1 MKFRNPK
8 NSRKTKVVLR
18 NTNIK
23 VIFNE
28 VLRGGGEEV
37 KVIGED
43 PGDLSNPGMPNMK
56 DHVS

>member
-1 MKFRNPK
+1 
-8 NSRKTKVVLR
+8 VA
-18 NTNIK
+18 
-23 VIFNE
+23 
-28 VLRGGGEEV
+28 GGEEV

>member
-43 PGDLSNPGMPNMK
+43 PEDLSNPGMPNMK
-56 DHVS
+56 HHVS